1 MSPNVH
7 YRVGARLE
15 YGRRKHWQKRGFE
28 VVRSSG
34 SHGIWDLCGVRLEDP
49 TYPVIFIQCKRAAT
63 KSEATRIINNF
74 KKSPPMPRSEHW
86 KMILEVQIKGSSEIL
101 SVEL

>member
-1 MSPNVH
+1 MNLN
-7 YRVGARLE
+7 YQAGRRLE

-49 TYPVIFIQCKRAAT
+49 EHPVMFIQCKRAGTVSQA
-63 KSEATRIINNF
+63 KALLTRF
-74 KKSPPMPRSEHW
+74 EKKPPMLKSSHW
-86 KMILEVQIKGSSEIL
+86 MMILEVQVKGSKEVL
-101 SVEL
+101 SVTI